1 MNVKTNLIEEYNI
14 FNDLT
19 KKQIKY
25 FNINISLIV
34 VILCLF
40 LVFVLFKYLN
50 EY

>member
-1 MNVKTNLIEEYNI
+1 MNVNTNLIEEYVI

-25 FNINISLIV
+25 SNKNKNLIV
-34 VILCLF
+34 VNLCLF

-50 EY
+50 E